1 VRLPEVQAS
10 AEQAVRKLDYA
21 HLLRFLDDRTSD
33 HDDALAGARWHIR
46 KSITLRRQPVIRAD
60 RSGPRSPWVMKGL
73 PIVEVGSYVGDDLV
87 LFGTVIGGRWEPYVD
102 LGDPERRYN
111 ASLAIEFEP
120 MIYQLRPDCRLKPH
134 RSGKGLSKAEYDAW
148 RSAVVEL
155 EPLL

>member
-1 VRLPEVQAS
+1 
-10 AEQAVRKLDYA
+10 
-21 HLLRFLDDRTSD
+21 
-33 HDDALAGARWHIR
+33 
-46 KSITLRRQPVIRAD
+46 
-60 RSGPRSPWVMKGL
+60 MKGL